1 MENAIRKDLP
11 NIERVVIITGKELEE
26 KGMNLIWNVGRGA
39 TVPPRMIA
47 YYYKGNKDSD
57 EVDLAIVGKGV
68 TYDTGGLNIKVASME
83 MMYGDK
89 GGACAVIGCLEACAD
104 LGLQKNI
111 VFTCGFAENAVSA
124 ESYKPSDI
132 LRALNGMSVEI
143 GNTDAEGRLV
153 MADCMTYV

>member
-1 MENAIRKDLP
+1 MENAIRKDLK
-11 NIERVVIITGKELEE
+11 NIERVVVITGEELRE

-39 TVPPRMIA
+39 SVPPRMVA
-47 YYYKGNKDSD
+47 YYYKGNKNSD

-68 TYDTGGLNIKVASME
+68 TYDSGGLNIKTSMME

-89 GGACAVIGCLEACAD
+89 GGACAVIGALEACSD
-104 LGLQKNI
+104 LELEKNI

-124 ESYKPSDI
+124 NSFKPSDI
-132 LRALNGMSVEI
+132 LRAMNGMSVEI